1 MTAVSVWGGADVTT
15 VDDVVARVDAA
26 ATEGFPSIWFP
37 QTAGLDALTA
47 LAVAAVAVPDIRL
60 GTAVVPIQGRHPI
73 PLAQQALTVAD
84 AAGPGRFTLGVG
96 VTHAVVSEGWYGVPY
111 SDVVALCEEELEALD
126 GLLSTRRHA
135 DVEGVYLTA
144 HLTLSVPVPPPSL
157 VVAALG
163 PKMLRLA
170 GRFSDGTVTWMT
182 GPKTLERQVVPQLA
196 AAAAAA
202 AAAGRPSPRVIAG
215 LPICVTGHREEARDR
230 IRPILAGSARMPSYG
245 RQLAEEGLDDPVD
258 LAWIGDE
265 DEVASRL
272 LALDGI
278 GVTELLANVL
288 GTEEEVARTR
298 SFLVQW
304 DGR

>member
-1 MTAVSVWGGADVTT
+1 VIAISVWGGSDTAT
-15 VDDVVARVDAA
+15 VDDVVARVRAA
-26 ATEGFPSIWFP
+26 ASEGFPSIWFP

-47 LAVAAVAVPDIRL
+47 LAVAAVSVPAIRL

-111 SDVVALCEEELEALD
+111 RDVVGLFEEELEALD
-126 GLLSTRRHA
+126 GLLSTRRQA
-135 DVEGVYLTA
+135 EVEGARLTA
-144 HLTLSVPVPPPSL
+144 RLKLSVPAAPPGL

-170 GRFSDGTVTWMT
+170 GRLSDGTVTWMT
-182 GPKTLERQVVPQLA
+182 GPKTLATQVVPQITA
-196 AAAAAA
+196 AAAE
-202 AAAGRPSPRVIAG
+202 AGRPAPRVIAG
-215 LPICVTGHREEARDR
+215 LPICVTGSREEARDR

-245 RQLAEEGLDDPVD
+245 RQLAAEGLDDPAD
-258 LAWIGDE
+258 LACIGDE
-265 DEVASRL
+265 DEVAGRL
-272 LALDGI
+272 ASLEGI

-298 SFLVQW
+298 SFLVGW
-304 DGR
+304 DGA

>member
-1 MTAVSVWGGADVTT
+1 VIAISVWGGSDTTT
-15 VDDVVARVDAA
+15 VDDVVARVRAA
-26 ATEGFPSIWFP
+26 ASEGFPSIWFP

-47 LAVAAVAVPDIRL
+47 LAVAAVSVPAIRL

-111 SDVVALCEEELEALD
+111 RDVVALCEEELEALD
-126 GLLSTRRHA
+126 GLLSTRRQA
-135 DVEGVYLTA
+135 DVEGARLTA
-144 HLTLSVPVPPPSL
+144 RLKLSIPVAPPGL

-163 PKMLRLA
+163 PRMLRLA

-182 GPKTLERQVVPQLA
+182 GPRTLERQVVPQITA
-196 AAAAAA
+196 AAAE
-202 AAAGRPSPRVIAG
+202 AGRPPPRVIAA
-215 LPICVTGHREEARDR
+215 LPICVTSEREEARDR
-230 IRPILAGSARMPSYG
+230 IRPILSGAARMPSYA
-245 RQLAEEGLDDPVD
+245 RQLATEGLDDPVD
-258 LAWIGDE
+258 IACIGDE
-265 DEVASRL
+265 AEVTGRL
-272 LALDGI
+272 SSLAGT
-278 GVTELLANVL
+278 GVTELLANVI

-304 DGR
+304 DGG

>member
-1 MTAVSVWGGADVTT
+1 MIGLSVWGGSDTAT
-15 VDDVVARVDAA
+15 VDDVVTRVRTAA
-26 ATEGFPSIWFP
+26 SEGFPSIWFP

-47 LAVAAVAVPDIRL
+47 LAVAAVSVPTIRL

-111 SDVVALCEEELEALD
+111 RDVVTLFGEELEALD
-126 GLLSTRRHA
+126 GLLSTRRQA
-135 DVEGVYLTA
+135 EVEGA
-144 HLTLSVPVPPPSL
+144 HLTARLKLSVPVAPPGL

-170 GRFSDGTVTWMT
+170 GRLSDGTVTWMT
-182 GPKTLERQVVPQLA
+182 GPKTLATQVVPQITA
-196 AAAAAA
+196 AAAE
-202 AAAGRPSPRVIAG
+202 AGRPAPRVIAG
-215 LPICVTGHREEARDR
+215 LPICVTGSREEARDR

-245 RQLAEEGLDDPVD
+245 RQLAAEGLDDPVD
-258 LAWIGDE
+258 LAYIGDE
-265 DEVASRL
+265 AEVAGRL
-272 LALDGI
+272 ASLEGI
-278 GVTELLANVL
+278 GVTELLANVI

-304 DGR
+304 DGG

>member
-1 MTAVSVWGGADVTT
+1 VIAISVWGGSDTAT
-15 VDDVVARVDAA
+15 VDDVVARVRAA
-26 ATEGFPSIWFP
+26 ASEGFPSIWFP

-47 LAVAAVAVPDIRL
+47 LAVAAVSVPAIRL

-111 SDVVALCEEELEALD
+111 RDVVGLFEEELEALD
-126 GLLSTRRHA
+126 GLLSTRRQA
-135 DVEGVYLTA
+135 EVEGARLTA
-144 HLTLSVPVPPPSL
+144 RLKLSVPVAPPGL

-170 GRFSDGTVTWMT
+170 GRLSDGTVTWMT
-182 GPKTLERQVVPQLA
+182 GPKTLATQVVPQITA
-196 AAAAAA
+196 AAAE
-202 AAAGRPSPRVIAG
+202 AGRPAPRVIAG
-215 LPICVTGHREEARDR
+215 LPICVTGSREEARDR

-245 RQLAEEGLDDPVD
+245 RQLAAEGLDDPAD
-258 LAWIGDE
+258 LACIGDE
-265 DEVASRL
+265 DEVAGRL
-272 LALDGI
+272 ASLEGI

-298 SFLVQW
+298 SFLVGW
-304 DGR
+304 DGA